1 MAVLVA
7 GALSKVSVGN
17 TTASLSSTAASGGT
31 GPYTQQWYRSTSPG
45 FTPGAGNIVA
55 AATALTLNDSGLS
68 PGQVYYYKVVYTDA
82 VAATVT
88 SEELAVQ
95 IGLPLQNPNQFA
107 QSNICGALDEH
118 LNLNTIPVQV
128 DLSEPV
134 SAGLVAGTAMK
145 LVDSGDGV
153 PKVIACTSAGDE
165 VFGFLNYNIKNKTY
179 KPGDRAEL
187 SIKGNVMYLFAT
199 HAYAR
204 GDRLALDLA
213 VPGGVQDL
221 PSSASTYVGWAF
233 DKGVVGQLCR
243 VFIETPS
250 FIQGDS
256 F

>member
-1 MAVLVA
+1 MITA

-17 TTASLSSTAASGGT
+17 TTASLSATAASGGT

-45 FTPGAGNIVA
+45 FTPGIANLVSG
-55 AATALTLNDSGLS
+55 ATALTLNDSGLS

-82 VAATVT
+82 LAAVAT
-88 SEELAVQ
+88 SLELAVQ

-107 QSNICGALDEH
+107 QSVICGQLDQH
-118 LNLNTIPVQV
+118 LNLNTIPVQI
-128 DLSEPV
+128 DLSEP
-134 SAGLVAGTAMK
+134 ATDGLVAGTAVK
-145 LVDSGDGV
+145 LVDSADGV
-153 PKVIACTSAGDE
+153 PKVIACDSEGDE
-165 VFGFLNYNIKNKTY
+165 VFGFLNYNIKNRTY
-179 KPGDRAEL
+179 KPGDRAEM

-204 GDRLALDLA
+204 GERLSLDLA
-213 VPGGVQDL
+213 VPGGVQVL

-243 VFIETPS
+243 VYIESPS